1 MWKALFV
8 RSCLRVSHGADAV
21 QRFAVLRH
29 IVDQILQYRFSVLH
43 CQLPPKKDGVGMGR
57 QRMGGA
63 SFQCGS
69 WESMHEVVQHLA
81 VALHCLDEILLHS
94 QFVFHNQYLQNQIA
108 RKARQCFSYQ
118 KRSERIRLFPCCSI
132 ALTRSCFMEIFLIA
146 IPPYNMGGKST
157 CEFSL
162 NKSCKGFSKD
172 SLELWAL

>member
-8 RSCLRVSHGADAV
+8 RSCLQVSHGADAV

-94 QFVFHNQYLQNQIA
+94 EFVFHNQYLQNQIA
-108 RKARQCFSYQ
+108 RKARQCFFV
-118 KRSERIRLFPCCSI
+118 SEAIRENQIVSVLLHRLNEELLHGNLPHSN
-132 ALTRSCFMEIFLIA
+132 T
-146 IPPYNMGGKST
+146 
-157 CEFSL
+157 SL
-162 NKSCKGFSKD
+162 
-172 SLELWAL
+172 